1 MIMYN
6 MLIQIIHIFIF
17 SSFYECFC
25 EMLFFLYIQ
34 YKKYDRL
41 EKVHNKIR

>member
-6 MLIQIIHIFIF
+6 MLIQIIHNFIF

-34 YKKYDRL
+34 YKKYDRF
-41 EKVHNKIR
+41 EKSAQ

>member
-6 MLIQIIHIFIF
+6 MLIPIIHIFF
-17 SSFYECFC
+17 FRLFYECFC

-34 YKKYDRL
+34 YKKYDRF